1 MTEKMGRLAGRVA
14 IVTGAGGG
22 FGEGIAE
29 YYVAEGARVAVVDIR
44 ADAARAVAARL
55 GAAALAIAADVG
67 SAEDVARV
75 VSETKGAFGTP
86 TILVNN
92 AGTTHRNQP
101 LLDVT
106 EAEFDRVYRVNVK
119 SIFHFVRAVVP
130 LMREA
135 GGGVI
140 LNIGSTAGIR
150 PRPGL
155 TWYNSSKG
163 AVNLMSKSLA
173 VELAPWKIRVNA
185 ICPVMGETGLLEAFM
200 GMPDTPENRAKFLA
214 TIPLGRMSRASDIAH
229 AAVFLASDEAA
240 LITGVELP
248 VDGGRTV

>member
-1 MTEKMGRLAGRVA
+1 MPHEAGRLAGKVA

-22 FGEGIAE
+22 FGEEIARRFA
-29 YYVAEGARVAVVDIR
+29 AEGARVAVVDLR
-44 ADAARAVAARL
+44 GDAAERVAASI
-55 GAAALAIAADVG
+55 GAQAIPIAADV
-67 SAEDVARV
+67 SREADVVRSLAA
-75 VSETKGAFGTP
+75 TADAFGTP
-86 TILVNN
+86 HILVNN

-106 EAEFDRVYRVNVK
+106 EAEFDRVFAVNVK
-119 SIFHFVRAVVP
+119 SIFHYVRAVVP
-130 LMREA
+130 PMRAA

-140 LNIGSTAGIR
+140 INIGSTAGIR

-155 TWYNSSKG
+155 TWYNASKG

-173 VELAPWKIRVNA
+173 VELAPSNIRVNA
-185 ICPVMGETGLLEAFM
+185 ICPVIGATGLLESFM
-200 GMPDTPENRAKFLA
+200 GQPDTPENRARFIA
-214 TIPLGRMSRASDIAH
+214 TIPLGRLSESADIAA

-240 LITGVELP
+240 FITGIEMP